1 MKRPKQASKLDT
13 AGMLELTDWEFKT
26 NIFNMLRM
34 LMSKADC
41 ARADGQRNGGSKTKP
56 KRSGRAQKTLL
67 TGMKMPL
74 IDLLGD

>member
-1 MKRPKQASKLDT
+1 
-13 AGMLELTDWEFKT
+13 
-26 NIFNMLRM
+26 
-34 LMSKADC
+34 MSKADR